1 MKYAYVSIQEQVY
14 SYDGTL
20 LGAKVCQVQ
29 DTKKGLVDVFPDLFW
44 VECEDEMTSANSY
57 YDTNDKQVK
66 LNPVQAQT

>member
-44 VECEDEMTSANSY
+44 VEC
-57 YDTNDKQVK
+57 
-66 LNPVQAQT
+66 